1 MGFRELIRGVFSLV
15 AQLTFQVNQVK
26 MVGRVVF
33 VSLLSLILNVLIVS
47 GRDPRIV
54 LRRSNSKGHT
64 FVKVDL
70 RTGLKDAD
78 DYCRSQGW
86 SLPRLTD
93 IPEDFILLDGL
104 TSEDVTLNI
113 PDCIG
118 TWVDAMAV
126 FPDYTFTDV
135 RGSKF
140 NYKFPYQHQTACWYK
155 CCGVAV
161 CATGHRNTDKYTLED
176 GCGREKFV
184 VCNATNNVDKIPDTV
199 PEEPN
204 PSPDPIEEF
213 ERRLQRKIEK
223 SRNEITKVINSLI
236 DRRFKDANRFSDKS
250 KEEARKM
257 VTKGLSS
264 ISCKDHHKDLVIDL
278 SDLKKSEKKAM
289 TDLDTNYIE
298 SIGNLKVKKNMF
310 EREVK
315 SLTSLNISQAEKK
328 YTSEH
333 REMQKKVQDLE
344 GDVHLIQ
351 KDKNKEVAKARRQIT
366 RKTSNLKKEFMKYL
380 EDEIEKMNS
389 SKFLSDE
396 DLNTA
401 VDKVLSL
408 ADNQEKIKNSRVSK
422 KEVAKQTDVSLIWK
436 IFFGLVLSLDFVLV
450 IATVLG
456 YRQLRLLKETLGNK
470 KRGSTNRFVVRF
482 KNLNETAPH
491 KVSIGKE
498 ID

>member
-1 MGFRELIRGVFSLV
+1 M

-26 MVGRVVF
+26 MVGQIVF
-33 VSLLSLILNVLIVS
+33 VSLLSLIFNVLMVS
-47 GRDPRIV
+47 GDQIGNPRIV

-70 RTGLKDAD
+70 RIGLKDAD
-78 DYCRSQGW
+78 VYCRSQGW
-86 SLPRLTD
+86 SLPRLTN

-126 FPDYTFTDV
+126 QPNYTFTDV

-140 NYKFPYQHQTACWYK
+140 NYEFPYQHQTACWYK

-289 TDLDTNYIE
+289 TDLDTNYTE

-315 SLTSLNISQAEKK
+315 SLTSLDISQAEKK
-328 YTSEH
+328 YTREH

-344 GDVHLIQ
+344 GDVHLMQ
-351 KDKNKEVAKARRQIT
+351 KDKNKEVAKVRRQIT
-366 RKTSNLKKEFMKYL
+366 RKTSNLKEELMKYL
-380 EDEIEKMNS
+380 EDEIEKTNS
-389 SKFLSDE
+389 SKSLSDE

-401 VDKVLSL
+401 IDKVLSL
-408 ADNQEKIKNSRVSK
+408 AANQEKIKNSQVSK
-422 KEVAKQTDVSLIWK
+422 KKMAKQTDVSLIWK

-450 IATVLG
+450 IASVLG
-456 YRQLRLLKETLGNK
+456 YRQVRLLKETLGNK
-470 KRGSTNRFVVRF
+470 KRGSANRFVVRF
-482 KNLNETAPH
+482 KNPNEAAQH
-491 KVSIGKE
+491 KVSCGKE